1 MIANRVYRIRYILA
15 GLLAAPAL
23 WVILFFAMAMGE

>member
-1 MIANRVYRIRYILA
+1 MTQPYAIYILA